1 MRNIPNQAEN
11 QEVAP
16 GVPDAIG
23 KPITPDKIV
32 ALYAATIPG
41 VVFDS
46 FNKLIA
52 TNWDGRQ
59 AVVRQDEVVGAIAER
74 LDLSRSDVFKKHYLD
89 VESLYEAVGW
99 QVVYDKPGY
108 NESYPPTFTFS
119 RKNTR

>member
-1 MRNIPNQAEN
+1 MHLALSS
-11 QEVAP
+11 
-16 GVPDAIG
+16 
-23 KPITPDKIV
+23 ITPDKIV

-108 NESYPPTFTFS
+108 NERHS
-119 RKNTR
+119 RYIQLLV